1 MKTRMEILIKIKN
14 LEMELEDVHK
24 HDRGGL
30 LNGILILKLKSL
42 IDALKWAIDEV
53 EEIII

>member
-1 MKTRMEILIKIKN
+1 VKTRMEILIKIKN
-14 LEMELEDVHK
+14 LEMELKDVHK

-30 LNGILILKLKSL
+30 ANGILILKLKGL
-42 IDALKWAIDEV
+42 INALKWVIDEA

>member
-1 MKTRMEILIKIKN
+1 MEILIKIKN

-30 LNGILILKLKSL
+30 MNGIIILKLKGL
-42 IDALKWAIDEV
+42 INALKWVINEV